1 MQLKTLFFKRV
12 GIFEFNYKS
21 IIAIEAATVLIV
33 LLTAPCFCLC
43 LCKFFFVVV
52 VFRFAFIVFFFLD
65 ALWIAAQ

>member
-1 MQLKTLFFKRV
+1 M

-21 IIAIEAATVLIV
+21 IIAFEAATVLIV

-52 VFRFAFIVFFFLD
+52 VVVVFLFAFIVFFSLD

>member
-1 MQLKTLFFKRV
+1 M

-21 IIAIEAATVLIV
+21 IIAIEATTFLIV

-52 VFRFAFIVFFFLD
+52 VFLFAFIVFFFLD